1 VDLYGRHERSGRPVQ
16 GNDGR
21 DDVEISKGEMR
32 DLVKITGVPWHRS
45 RKKISLKRVN
55 ALREAVF
62 SLRQVAK
69 IYKTS
74 EATIRRRL
82 EGK

>member
-1 VDLYGRHERSGRPVQ
+1 
-16 GNDGR
+16 
-21 DDVEISKGEMR
+21 VEISKEEMR
-32 DLVKITGVPWHRS
+32 DYIKTTGVPWYPR
-45 RKKISLKRVN
+45 RKKIPLERVN
-55 ALREAVF
+55 ALREAGF

-69 IYKTS
+69 IYRTS